1 MANPNRLYRSI
12 TDKVI
17 GGVSG
22 GIGNYLNI
30 DPVVVRVIF
39 VLLFLFGGSGLLV
52 YIILWIVIP
61 AEKPVFKVAGDQ
73 NAEMDSENY
82 NPAESSRR
90 TNTSLVAGILL
101 IAFGLLFLASQ
112 IIPFY
117 HIIDFWPLLLIL
129 AGVLL
134 IKPELFSSTGSASKN
149 IESDKS
155 V

>member
-1 MANPNRLYRSI
+1 MANPNRLYRST

-22 GIGNYLNI
+22 GLADYLNI
-30 DPVVVRVIF
+30 DPVVVRILF

-61 AEKPVFKVAGDQ
+61 ADKVGFKVAGDQ
-73 NAEMDSENY
+73 NTEAVAEEI
-82 NPAESSRR
+82 NPAEKSRR

-112 IIPFY
+112 LIPFY
-117 HIIDFWPLLLIL
+117 SIVDFWPLLLVL

-134 IKPELFSSTGSASKN
+134 IKPEIFNTSKK
-149 IESDKS
+149 IESEKANQ
-155 V
+155 

>member
-1 MANPNRLYRSI
+1 MANSNRLYRST

-30 DPVVVRVIF
+30 DPVVVRVLF

-61 AEKPVFKVAGDQ
+61 TEKPDFKVAGDQ
-73 NAEMDSENY
+73 DAEMDAENY

-101 IAFGLLFLASQ
+101 IAFGLLFLANQ
-112 IIPFY
+112 IIPFH

-129 AGVLL
+129 AGILL
-134 IKPELFSSTGSASKN
+134 IKPELFNTKSSANKN

>member
-1 MANPNRLYRSI
+1 MANPNRLYRST

-22 GIGNYLNI
+22 GLADYLNI
-30 DPVVVRVIF
+30 DPVVVRILF
-39 VLLFLFGGSGLLV
+39 VLLFLFGGSGLLA

-61 AEKPVFKVAGDQ
+61 AEKVGFKVAGDQ
-73 NAEMDSENY
+73 NAEAVAEEID
-82 NPAESSRR
+82 PAEKSRR

-112 IIPFY
+112 LIPFY
-117 HIIDFWPLLLIL
+117 HIIDFWPLLLVL

-134 IKPELFSSTGSASKN
+134 IKPEIFNTSKK
-149 IESDKS
+149 IESEKANQ
-155 V
+155 

>member
-1 MANPNRLYRSI
+1 MANPNRLYRS
-12 TDKVI
+12 TSDKVI

-22 GIGNYLNI
+22 GLADYLNI
-30 DPVVVRVIF
+30 DPVVIRILF

-52 YIILWIVIP
+52 YVILWIVIP
-61 AEKPVFKVAGDQ
+61 AEPLGFKVAGDQ
-73 NAEMDSENY
+73 NKDAVTEE
-82 NPAESSRR
+82 PEPTEKSRR
-90 TNTSLVAGILL
+90 TNTSMVAGVLL

-112 IIPFY
+112 LIPHY
-117 HIIDFWPLLLIL
+117 NIVDFWPLLLIL

-134 IKPELFSSTGSASKN
+134 IKPEILNASNTSKS